1 MQIGT
6 TELRKLGEQ
15 FMNIS
20 FSANSDEFLHAHS
33 PKKPRVWKSA
43 VFQRG
48 HFSLSVCLIFP
59 VVGRASC
66 A

>member
-1 MQIGT
+1 MVPRFCQVV
-6 TELRKLGEQ
+6 
-15 FMNIS
+15 S
-20 FSANSDEFLHAHS
+20 FSIINDVFLHAHS
-33 PKKPRVWKSA
+33 PKEPRVCKSA

>member
-1 MQIGT
+1 MQV
-6 TELRKLGEQ
+6 LD
-15 FMNIS
+15 
-20 FSANSDEFLHAHS
+20 SDRFKTDHRAVLAVHL
-33 PKKPRVWKSA
+33 WKSA